1 MAASLPY
8 LPRAAIFGEDKY
20 QCILLE
26 RASCRDSTDDDLHMS
41 VCSRRYASK
50 SVQTLNRL
58 HLAPACPTPPEA
70 RQPLLFLYPKCFRH
84 ALSRQYHTGPELG
97 QGHAKS
103 IRDKTPCRMKEK
115 ESRRYLSPSPASRAQ
130 SRVENPKR
138 SLKASAK
145 TRAKPAARGPDEE
158 TVLTRHGLLTGFNL
172 HQGPR
177 KRHVPTR
184 ISFRKAGSE
193 VDQKVAHYLQD
204 VDAEAHFLQFSALIA
219 DDREPQVT
227 SNLSRHEL
235 STSKVR
241 RLCGSSGPNM
251 WIYHDG
257 NGCIVRVRP
266 GGGRSRC
273 QVELEGTERA
283 RDITLQYLKGSE
295 AYVTPK
301 AEMEWMK
308 CARTFSPY
316 SDIRDLPHPPRWTVR
331 TFRLYVDALA
341 SPHDYRSAM
350 RYVHQ
355 GTEHRHRIVGHLL
368 ERVFSDTSTTL
379 FASTGALQIALR
391 FCRQH
396 TELSDTAKHIWQS
409 AHILGLQPEVSCFNT
424 ELSRC
429 LIVKDFNRY
438 NNLLLTMRAKGARPD
453 STTFSLILRY
463 AEDPDLRSRILSVV
477 EHAHLTK
484 AQRPNP
490 SITHAT
496 IKQEVDH
503 YLRGRHGFILLNER
517 MTKTFGAN
525 WLTTR
530 NVERLLR
537 ACRIRKA
544 NTVSASDVLEIVQKA
559 VNCNVSLDVRCMTE
573 LFHIAKK
580 AGNLEDAIEI
590 LKSRPMQQIQGLS
603 QDLLESFFLVAWQ
616 KRHFNLCRLIWFHAA
631 TQGRITRD
639 MQILVQ
645 RSLKRNVRAG
655 HRPGRRA
662 WLLLAGKIIVNANLK
677 PEQARTMFPRLAQ
690 HDIKSSAVEWL
701 LQWTADSGARHEQ
714 MQLSH
719 LLLEQD
725 LHAWRFNE
733 PLRHHDF
740 LLLLDKAMV
749 LDNEWRTTDVVGT
762 IPPVDLLCRSLE
774 LPIRRRPEPIIIP
787 STNTHSQERRQDF
800 AVNDHKLSYDTFVP
814 LNTEDKVDIVDH
826 LATHVHRP
834 ADLTPSAVDDI
845 TEGDLQVNQA
855 AAASNHYKLE
865 KARRGPDGPQIIS
878 PLVEADEEPSK
889 VFHHAVYAGGTM

>member
-1 MAASLPY
+1 
-8 LPRAAIFGEDKY
+8 
-20 QCILLE
+20 
-26 RASCRDSTDDDLHMS
+26 
-41 VCSRRYASK
+41 
-50 SVQTLNRL
+50 
-58 HLAPACPTPPEA
+58 
-70 RQPLLFLYPKCFRH
+70 
-84 ALSRQYHTGPELG
+84 
-97 QGHAKS
+97 
-103 IRDKTPCRMKEK
+103 MKEK

-130 SRVENPKR
+130 SRVENSKR

-145 TRAKPAARGPDEE
+145 TSAKPAARGPDEE

-177 KRHVPTR
+177 KRHVTTR

-204 VDAEAHFLQFSALIA
+204 VDAEAHFLQFSTLIA

-235 STSKVR
+235 SPSKVR

-251 WIYHDG
+251 WIDHDG

-308 CARTFSPY
+308 CASTFSPY

-350 RYVHQ
+350 RY
-355 GTEHRHRIVGHLL
+355 
-368 ERVFSDTSTTL
+368 
-379 FASTGALQIALR
+379 
-391 FCRQH
+391 
-396 TELSDTAKHIWQS
+396 
-409 AHILGLQPEVSCFNT
+409 
-424 ELSRC
+424 
-429 LIVKDFNRY
+429 

-463 AEDPDLRSRILSVV
+463 AEDPGLRSRILSVV

-484 AQRPNP
+484 DQRPNP

-544 NTVSASDVLEIVQKA
+544 NTVSASDVLAIVQKA

-580 AGNLEDAIEI
+580 AGNLEDALEI

-631 TQGRITRD
+631 TQGRITRE

-677 PEQARTMFPRLAQ
+677 PEQARAMFPRLAQ

-787 STNTHSQERRQDF
+787 STNSHSQERRQDF

-845 TEGDLQVNQA
+845 TEGDLQVNQP
-855 AAASNHYKLE
+855 AAASNH
-865 KARRGPDGPQIIS
+865 
-878 PLVEADEEPSK
+878 
-889 VFHHAVYAGGTM
+889 